1 MSINDITNIQHCFV
15 KEEFLNGKLVGYT
28 LTAKDGYTMRIK
40 PEAVEEQDEELLEEE
55 MWFTTISIPVSF
67 DLSQLEVREIL
78 D

>member
-1 MSINDITNIQHCFV
+1 MNINNIINIQHCSV

-28 LTAKDGYTMRIK
+28 LTTKDGYEMRIK
-40 PEAVEEQDEELLEEE
+40 PEPVEEQDDELLEEE